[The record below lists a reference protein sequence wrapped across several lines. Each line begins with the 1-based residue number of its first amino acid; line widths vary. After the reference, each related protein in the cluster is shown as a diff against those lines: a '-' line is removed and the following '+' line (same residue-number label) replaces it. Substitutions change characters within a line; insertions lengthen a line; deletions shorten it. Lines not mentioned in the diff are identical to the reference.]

1 MQSGMQERFAPDPQH
16 TSYCGVSL
24 DHPNSTGV
32 HLKTTLKIY
41 FTHAPRTLTPPPP
54 PFSFETFF
62 IQMFLSLTTKL
73 IESSTIAHSDEEE
86 ERKRHALEAGL
97 TAISLNGLWV
107 TFTLTAS

>member
-1 MQSGMQERFAPDPQH
+1 MHS
-16 TSYCGVSL
+16 TL
-24 DHPNSTGV
+24 DHPKPTDV

-41 FTHAPRTLTPPPP
+41 FTHAPSTLTPLLLAWKPVL
-54 PFSFETFF
+54 FKC
-62 IQMFLSLTTKL
+62 LSLTTKL

-86 ERKRHALEAGL
+86 DRNDTHWRLGL